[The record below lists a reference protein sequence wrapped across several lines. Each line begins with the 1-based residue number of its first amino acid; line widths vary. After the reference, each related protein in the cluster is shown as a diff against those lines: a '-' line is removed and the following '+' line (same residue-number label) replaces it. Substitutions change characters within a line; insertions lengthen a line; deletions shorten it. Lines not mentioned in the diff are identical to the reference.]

1 MWDHDIETRLAIFLV
16 LALSVRGLAAEETP
30 AEFEPEDV
38 RFFEQ
43 KIRPVLVDRCYRCH
57 SAAAAKANKLK
68 GSLRV
73 DSRPGLL
80 RGGES
85 GPALLTFTGHKKRV
99 DQVVW
104 SADGDGVF
112 YVSNAR
118 GGRDLYYQRV
128 KGTRADDAPQRL
140 TSGLKI
146 HGIAA
151 DRGGRIAYSA
161 WTTNV
166 GIWSMPF
173 PRSGP
178 VSVSAAHPIMST
190 TESIEVVRVS
200 PDGQWLAFDSDRSG
214 NMDIFKM
221 RIDGTGLQQLT
232 HDSADDFRP
241 SWSPD
246 SREIAFHSWRS
257 GNRDSYVIAAD
268 GSAERVIASGPAH
281 EYSGTFSPDGSQ
293 IAFDSDRSGQ
303 IEIYIAGGGRG
314 EAGGGARRLTTG
326 GGSLA
331 RWSPDGKFIAY
342 TITATNTPGVPYQ
355 APLRVIPAE
364 GGAVRTIP
372 VPASL
377 GQLVAIEGWSADGKK
392 LYFRV
397 IAPNGDRNIAEA
409 PLDGGKPSIL
419 VRFDDPAKRS
429 FNPFFSTDGKTIYFT
444 LGSHEADIWVMD
456 LRKK

>member
-1 MWDHDIETRLAIFLV
+1 ST
-16 LALSVRGLAAEETP
+16 
-30 AEFEPEDV
+30 
-38 RFFEQ
+38 
-43 KIRPVLVDRCYRCH
+43 
-57 SAAAAKANKLK
+57 
-68 GSLRV
+68 
-73 DSRPGLL
+73 
-80 RGGES
+80 
-85 GPALLTFTGHKKRV
+85 
-99 DQVVW
+99 
-104 SADGDGVF
+104 
-112 YVSNAR
+112 
-118 GGRDLYYQRV
+118 
-128 KGTRADDAPQRL
+128 
-140 TSGLKI
+140 
-146 HGIAA
+146 
-151 DRGGRIAYSA
+151 
-161 WTTNV
+161 
-166 GIWSMPF
+166 
-173 PRSGP
+173 
-178 VSVSAAHPIMST
+178 AHPIMST
-190 TESIEVVRVS
+190 TESIEVLRLS

-214 NMDIFKM
+214 NMDIYKM
-221 RIDGTGLQQLT
+221 RVDGTGLQQLT
-232 HDSADDFRP
+232 RDPADDFRP

-246 SREIAFHSWRS
+246 GREIAFHSWRS

-268 GSAERVIASGPAH
+268 GSAERIIASGPAH

-303 IEIYIAGGGRG
+303 IEIYIAGSGSAGVGKREAEGGV
-314 EAGGGARRLTTG
+314 RRLTTG

-377 GQLVAIEGWSADGKK
+377 GQMVAIEGWSADGKK

-409 PLDGGKPSIL
+409 PLDGGTPSVV
-419 VRFDDPAKRS
+419 VRFDDRDKRP

>member
-1 MWDHDIETRLAIFLV
+1 M
-16 LALSVRGLAAEETP
+16 
-30 AEFEPEDV
+30 
-38 RFFEQ
+38 
-43 KIRPVLVDRCYRCH
+43 
-57 SAAAAKANKLK
+57 
-68 GSLRV
+68 
-73 DSRPGLL
+73 
-80 RGGES
+80 
-85 GPALLTFTGHKKRV
+85 
-99 DQVVW
+99 
-104 SADGDGVF
+104 
-112 YVSNAR
+112 
-118 GGRDLYYQRV
+118 
-128 KGTRADDAPQRL
+128 KGTTADDVAQRL

-151 DRGGRIAYSA
+151 GGEGRIAYSA
-161 WTTNV
+161 WATNV

-178 VSVSAAHPIMST
+178 VSVSSAHPIMST
-190 TESIEVVRVS
+190 TESIEVVRLS

-214 NMDIFKM
+214 NMDIYKM
-221 RIDGTGLQQLT
+221 RIDGKGLKQLT
-232 HDSADDFRP
+232 RDTADDFRP

-246 SREIAFHSWRS
+246 GREIAFHSWRS

-303 IEIYIAGGGRG
+303 IEIYVTGSGGEGSGKR
-314 EAGGGARRLTTG
+314 EAGSGVGAGSGQREAGSGVRRLTTG

-355 APLRVIPAE
+355 APLRVIPSQ
-364 GGAVRTIP
+364 GGSVRTIP

-377 GQLVAIEGWSADGKK
+377 GQMVAIEGWSADGKK

-409 PLDGGKPSIL
+409 SVDGSGSSIL
-419 VRFDDPAKRS
+419 VRFDDREKRP

-444 LGSHEADIWVMD
+444 LGRHEADIWLMD